1 MTTKP
6 TAIIGLYNPKS
17 PTNVGAVLRAAGC
30 YDAAQVRYNGTRYS
44 RAVKFQTDTQNSQ
57 ERIQLVEMEDL
68 TANVADDVEIVCVEL
83 VVGATALPHFT
94 HPENAIYVFGP
105 EDGSLPQEMVD
116 KAHHVVYVPTHGCMN
131 LAATVNVVL
140 YDRMAKTLG
149 TIDHHQQVLANRD
162 NKNRL
167 KMKACV

>member
-68 TANVADDVEIVCVEL
+68 TANVANDVEIVCVEL

-149 TIDHHQQVLANRD
+149 TIDDHQQVLANRD

>member
-68 TANVADDVEIVCVEL
+68 TANVTDDVEIVCVEL

-149 TIDHHQQVLANRD
+149 TIDDHQQVLANRD